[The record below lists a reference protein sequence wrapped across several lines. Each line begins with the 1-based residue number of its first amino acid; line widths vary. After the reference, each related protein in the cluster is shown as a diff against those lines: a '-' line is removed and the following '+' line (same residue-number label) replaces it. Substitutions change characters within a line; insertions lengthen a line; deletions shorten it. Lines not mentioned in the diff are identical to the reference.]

1 MKKSLIKVIFALSIV
16 YSLLLELLFYLS
28 EFKSVFDFRNLMAFY
43 SVFPLIFIIVS
54 IIIDIYEKSK
64 KNSLVS
70 IYLPAMLVFYYL
82 LFGILNFF
90 YAFSSEFLMF
100 IIFIVIPNIIMILAI
115 IILLKINQQK
125 YMKYFISFK
134 YVVSISYGIYWY
146 IIIYALPR
154 V

>member
-43 SVFPLIFIIVS
+43 SVFPLTFIIVS

-64 KNSLVS
+64 KTSLVS

-82 LFGILNFF
+82 LLGTLNFF

-134 YVVSISYGIYWY
+134 YIVSISFGIYWY